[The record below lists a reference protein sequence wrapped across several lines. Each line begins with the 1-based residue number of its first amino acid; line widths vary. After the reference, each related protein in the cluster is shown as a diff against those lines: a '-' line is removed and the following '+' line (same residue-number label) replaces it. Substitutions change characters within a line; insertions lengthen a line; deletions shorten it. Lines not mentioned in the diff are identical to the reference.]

1 MERNMVKISKLADEL
16 AEKGKDI
23 ECGFLFEVNPI
34 PGEVEVLQI
43 IIEDREELPIFISVS
58 EEQVLCITYLFKEEE
73 VKSDMADEMN
83 RAMLSTNISMPL
95 SAFAKIDDQYVV
107 YGALSTKSDLDDI
120 VHEINTLSGN
130 AIEAIEAMSDYLK

>member
-1 MERNMVKISKLADEL
+1 MVDINRLANDL
-16 AEKGKDI
+16 AEQGKDI
-23 ECGFLFEVNPI
+23 ENSFLFEVNPI

-43 IIEDREELPIFISVS
+43 IIEDREELPVFISAS
-58 EEQVLCITYLFKEEE
+58 EEQVLCITYLFKEDE
-73 VKSDMADEMN
+73 VKSDMVDEMN

-107 YGALSTKSDLDDI
+107 YGALSVKADLEDI
-120 VHEINTLSGN
+120 VHEIETLSGN